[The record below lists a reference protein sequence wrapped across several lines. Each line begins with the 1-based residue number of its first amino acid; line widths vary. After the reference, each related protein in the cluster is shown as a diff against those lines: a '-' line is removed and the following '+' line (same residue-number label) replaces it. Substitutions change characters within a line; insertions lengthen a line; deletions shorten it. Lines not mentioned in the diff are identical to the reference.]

1 MSHGSVRS
9 GLPFGIVDAL
19 QLLAEGRDLS
29 REESRAV
36 MEQIMRG
43 DATPSQ
49 IGAYLMAMRMK
60 GETVDEL
67 TGAAEV
73 MRALVTRV
81 GSCRAPL
88 LDTCGTG
95 GDLSGSYNISTAVAF
110 VAVGAGATV
119 AKHGN
124 RSVSSR
130 AGSADVL
137 EALGVRIDLEP
148 EAMSRCLDEIGV
160 AFLYAPRLHGSMK
173 HAVGPRREMKLRT
186 VFNILG
192 PLTNPAGAR
201 RQLLGVFDGQVAEKM
216 AGVLRE
222 LGTEHAWVVHGAD
235 GLDELSILGPSV
247 AYEVRG
253 DAPVRRLEVDPNDY
267 GLALGQSEEIAGGD
281 PERNAQWL
289 RSLLENRVH
298 DGSRRMV
305 CLNAAAALVV
315 AGCADTIAAGIELA
329 ESSLESERALAALEW
344 LRERTQELG
353 PTR

>member
-1 MSHGSVRS
+1 VNRTGIS
-9 GLPFGIVDAL
+9 GASFGIVEAL
-19 QLLAEGRDLS
+19 HQLAERRDLS
-29 REESRAV
+29 REQSRAV

-43 DATPSQ
+43 EATPSQ

-60 GETVDEL
+60 GETIEEL

-81 GSCRAPL
+81 GSERAPL

-130 AGSADVL
+130 SGSADVL

-148 EAMSRCLDEIGV
+148 EAMSRCLDEIGF

-186 VFNILG
+186 VFNLLG

-201 RQLLGVFDGQVAEKM
+201 RQLLGVFEGGVAEKV
-216 AGVLRE
+216 AGVLRA

-235 GLDELSILGPSV
+235 GLDELSITGPSV

-253 DAPVRRLEVDPNDY
+253 DAPVRRLEIDPAAY
-267 GLALGQSEEIAGGD
+267 GLPLGRSEEIAGGD
-281 PERNAQWL
+281 PAENALWL
-289 RSLLENRVH
+289 RALLENSVQ
-298 DGSRRMV
+298 DGSRGMV
-305 CLNAAAALVV
+305 CLNAAAALLVGGL
-315 AGCADTIAAGIELA
+315 ASSIPEGILLA
-329 ESSLESERALAALEW
+329 EESIQSGRALTVLEGLRAL
-344 LRERTQELG
+344 TQELG
-353 PTR
+353 DAG

>member
-173 HAVGPRREMKLRT
+173 HAVGPRREMSRVT
-186 VFNILG
+186 V
-192 PLTNPAGAR
+192 
-201 RQLLGVFDGQVAEKM
+201 
-216 AGVLRE
+216 
-222 LGTEHAWVVHGAD
+222 W
-235 GLDELSILGPSV
+235 
-247 AYEVRG
+247 
-253 DAPVRRLEVDPNDY
+253 
-267 GLALGQSEEIAGGD
+267 
-281 PERNAQWL
+281 
-289 RSLLENRVH
+289 
-298 DGSRRMV
+298 
-305 CLNAAAALVV
+305 
-315 AGCADTIAAGIELA
+315 
-329 ESSLESERALAALEW
+329 
-344 LRERTQELG
+344 
-353 PTR
+353 